1 MIRIIQQLSNRM
13 RSNAGMVTTN
23 IIALLALSLGI
34 YQYYKSDLPK
44 DTKLTIKS
52 SPYKKC
58 FSGDVEC
65 NQVFI
70 YNNDEAPCFEF
81 QVSYKKNDFDD
92 VKYEQG
98 YDKSRLLDAKIQEN
112 GSLGFPAMLSISLND
127 KMIKNGNQS
136 AAWLGV
142 LNTKDIV
149 YLAAFP
155 KNPNKQNELKI
166 SCVDYEKIL
175 VLQPRNQQ

>member
-1 MIRIIQQLSNRM
+1 MMRILQQLVNRM
-13 RSNAGMVTTN
+13 RSNAGTLTAN
-23 IIALLALSLGI
+23 IIALLALALSI

-58 FSGDVEC
+58 FSGDLEC
-65 NQVFI
+65 NQIFI

-81 QVSYKKNDFDD
+81 QVSYDKNDFYD
-92 VKYEQG
+92 VRYEQG
-98 YDKSRLLDAKIQEN
+98 YEKSRLLDATIQEN

-127 KMIKNGNQS
+127 KIVQNGKQS
-136 AAWLGV
+136 TAWLGV

-166 SCVDYEKIL
+166 SCVEHEQVL
-175 VLQPRNQQ
+175 LLQPRNQW